1 MKLRS
6 EQRRHA
12 DQLGP
17 HADRIIDLGVSE
29 ISGSVEDLRALASGL
44 MPGSLV
50 SEGLGPA
57 LGELADRQ
65 PDPVECVRDLD
76 HRHAPEIEAT
86 AWFVAAEGLANSLK
100 HATGSRV
107 NIDARCDGLRL
118 MVSVSDNGPGGACAG
133 PGLTG
138 LEDRVQACEGTLE
151 VDSPAGAG
159 TRLTAVL
166 PCG

>member
-12 DQLGP
+12 DLLGP
-17 HADRIIDLGVSE
+17 DAVRIIDLGVSE
-29 ISGSVEDLRALASGL
+29 ITGSVEDLRALAAGL
-44 MPGSLV
+44 LPGSLV

-57 LGELADRQ
+57 LRELVDRQ
-65 PDPVECVRDLD
+65 PDPVRWTRDLD

-86 AWFVAAEGLANSLK
+86 AWFVACEGLANSLK
-100 HATGSRV
+100 HASGSQV
-107 NIDARCDGLRL
+107 SIEALCDGLRL
-118 MVSVSDNGPGGACAG
+118 RVSVTDDGPGGAGSG

-138 LEDRVQACEGTLE
+138 LEDRVLACAGTLV
-151 VDSPAGAG
+151 VDSPPGAG
-159 TRLTAVL
+159 TRLTVEL